1 MNAGLRGRA
10 LGGAFGAAARQDG
23 SAGSGRMLRAVAGG
37 ILMGF
42 GGVLALGCSIGQGLS
57 GASTLSLASL
67 VAFSGILAGIAGGLV
82 VIRN

>member
-1 MNAGLRGRA
+1 M
-10 LGGAFGAAARQDG
+10 
-23 SAGSGRMLRAVAGG
+23 AGG

-57 GASTLSLASL
+57 GVSTLSLASL
-67 VAFSGILAGIAGGLV
+67 VAFSGILAGIAVGLV